1 MQIIRVPNMVRQ
13 DNCKELGWSL
23 SFRYDSVA
31 CWIGFQVMTNIDL
44 NEMQG
49 IRKHFDD
56 LQGLFQRYLPNVDPD
71 LIYDLLARLRENPC
85 VTPTY
90 TLEIYTK
97 KEVDS
102 AKTIEFIYKITGA
115 MATVYDNGTHYVTN
129 QKLSLDTLKNISN
142 LKDIIEITGAPTTL
156 GCWFS
161 DSIKRGGI

>member
-1 MQIIRVPNMVRQ
+1 MSNTY
-13 DNCKELGWSL
+13 
-23 SFRYDSVA
+23 FRE
-31 CWIGFQVMTNIDL
+31 IQR
-44 NEMQG
+44 

-71 LIYDLLARLRENPC
+71 LIYDLLTRLRENPS

-90 TLEIYTK
+90 TLEVYTK

-102 AKTIEFIYKITGA
+102 TKMIDFMYKITGS

-129 QKLSLDTLKNISN
+129 QKLTLDILKSISEM
-142 LKDIIEITGAPTTL
+142 KDTIEITGAPTTL

>member
-1 MQIIRVPNMVRQ
+1 MSNTYF
-13 DNCKELGWSL
+13 KEIQ
-23 SFRYDSVA
+23 R
-31 CWIGFQVMTNIDL
+31 
-44 NEMQG
+44 

-71 LIYDLLARLRENPC
+71 LIYDLLTRLRENPS

-90 TLEIYTK
+90 TLEVYTK

-102 AKTIEFIYKITGA
+102 AKMIDFMYKITGS

-129 QKLSLDTLKNISN
+129 QKLRLDILKSISEM
-142 LKDIIEITGAPTTL
+142 KDIIEITGAPTTL

>member
-1 MQIIRVPNMVRQ
+1 
-13 DNCKELGWSL
+13 
-23 SFRYDSVA
+23 
-31 CWIGFQVMTNIDL
+31 MTSIDFS
-44 NEMQG
+44 EMQRV
-49 IRKHFDD
+49 RKLFDD

-71 LIYDLLARLRENPC
+71 LIYDLLTRLRENPG

-97 KEVDS
+97 KEVNTE
-102 AKTIEFIYKITGA
+102 KTIDFIYRITGA

-129 QKLSLDTLKNISN
+129 QKLSLDTLKNISD

-161 DSIKRGGI
+161 DSIRRRGI

>member
-1 MQIIRVPNMVRQ
+1 M
-13 DNCKELGWSL
+13 
-23 SFRYDSVA
+23 A
-31 CWIGFQVMTNIDL
+31 NIDI
-44 NEMQG
+44 NEMQR
-49 IRKHFDD
+49 IRTRFDD

-71 LIYDLLARLRENPC
+71 LIYDLLTRSRENPG

-102 AKTIEFIYKITGA
+102 VKTIEFIYKITGA
-115 MATVYDNGTHYVTN
+115 MATVYDSGTHYVIN
-129 QKLSLDTLKNISN
+129 QKLSLNTLKSISG

>member
-1 MQIIRVPNMVRQ
+1 MSNTY
-13 DNCKELGWSL
+13 
-23 SFRYDSVA
+23 FRE
-31 CWIGFQVMTNIDL
+31 IQR
-44 NEMQG
+44 

-71 LIYDLLARLRENPC
+71 LIYDLLTRMRENPS

-90 TLEIYTK
+90 TLEVYTK

-102 AKTIEFIYKITGA
+102 AKMIDFMYKITGS
-115 MATVYDNGTHYVTN
+115 MATVYDNDTHYVTN
-129 QKLSLDTLKNISN
+129 QKLRLDILKSISEM
-142 LKDIIEITGAPTTL
+142 KDIIEITGAPTTL

>member
-1 MQIIRVPNMVRQ
+1 
-13 DNCKELGWSL
+13 
-23 SFRYDSVA
+23 
-31 CWIGFQVMTNIDL
+31 MTINDF
-44 NEMQG
+44 NEMLR

-71 LIYDLLARLRENPC
+71 LIYDLLTRLRENPE

-102 AKTIEFIYKITGA
+102 VKTLSLLYEITGA
-115 MATVYDNGTHYVTN
+115 IATIYDNGTHYVTN
-129 QKLSLDTLKNISN
+129 QKLSLDTLKNISD
-142 LKDIIEITGAPTTL
+142 LKGIIEITGAPTTL

-161 DSIKRGGI
+161 DSIRRRGI

>member
-1 MQIIRVPNMVRQ
+1 MQR
-13 DNCKELGWSL
+13 
-23 SFRYDSVA
+23 
-31 CWIGFQVMTNIDL
+31 
-44 NEMQG
+44 

-71 LIYDLLARLRENPC
+71 LIYDLLTRLRENPG

-102 AKTIEFIYKITGA
+102 AKTIDFIYKITGA

-129 QKLSLDTLKNISN
+129 QKLSLDILKSISD
-142 LKDIIEITGAPTTL
+142 LKGIIEITGAPYYFRL
-156 GCWFS
+156 LVL
-161 DSIKRGGI
+161 